1 MPRVRLLGGSSS
13 SAPAPGPLLCHCLCW
28 RGWIRL
34 GLPSPGDS
42 PLALASEVKSPG
54 PAGRDPRG
62 GQHSDSS
69 KPGVGICEEGN
80 GVSTTECP
88 LTDSF
93 TQ

>member
-13 SAPAPGPLLCHCLCW
+13 STTAPGPRLCHCLCW
-28 RGWIRL
+28 RGRSGL

-42 PLALASEVKSPG
+42 PLALASEVKS
-54 PAGRDPRG
+54 RDPARRDPGG

-69 KPGVGICEEGN
+69 KPGMGICEEGN
-80 GVSTTECP
+80 GVGTTECP